1 MLQTQ
6 CNATQ
11 CNTMQRNATQRNA
24 PANGALHTNGALAAA
39 HQQTGAAGAGAGT
52 LIDGHSREHA
62 VDCGGQAEAPDAAAA
77 SPSAAAAG
85 TGRASARSSSFGSS
99 CDDGE
104 EEDRDTYEA
113 NAQPTCVTSL
123 ENLSAIEVSA

>member
-1 MLQTQ
+1 L
-6 CNATQ
+6 A
-11 CNTMQRNATQRNA
+11 
-24 PANGALHTNGALAAA
+24 ALHP
-39 HQQTGAAGAGAGT
+39 QTGAAGAGAGT

-77 SPSAAAAG
+77 SPSAAAAAAAAPAAAAAAAC
-85 TGRASARSSSFGSS
+85 TGRVSARSSSFGSS